1 MNSQYMV
8 GMPIEQVSTPALV
21 VDIEIMTQNMETMA
35 KYLAKAKTQL
45 RPHAK
50 THKTPAIGHMQ
61 MQAGAVGLC
70 CATVGE
76 AEVMVYSG
84 IPEVMIANEIVDPV
98 SLRRAVNLARQAR
111 VLMIVDD
118 CENVKNLAAVA
129 RQYGVVVD
137 VLADLDV
144 GQGRCGSRSM
154 EKLEQVAREVVKQKG
169 LHLKGVF
176 GYEGHLQFLT
186 DREERTRKG
195 REATGLLVKAA
206 KELAGMGMNI
216 EIVSGAGTGTHDIA
230 AEFAEMTEIQ
240 AGSYIFMDG
249 TYQKLGL
256 PFQQSLTVM
265 ATVVSRPTDDLAVF
279 DVGVK
284 GISPERF
291 YPSLQGLTCGIA
303 EVKSLSEEHAVTN
316 IAGGF
321 DPKPGEKYHFV
332 PSHCCSTVNLYDSMF
347 VTRNGIVEAIWPVAA
362 RRA

>member
-1 MNSQYMV
+1 MNNTYFV
-8 GMPIEQVSTPALV
+8 GMPVTELPTPALV
-21 VDIEIMTQNMETMA
+21 VDIEIMTRNMETMA
-35 KYLAKAKTQL
+35 NYLTKVKTQL

-61 MQAGAVGLC
+61 MRAGAVGLC

-76 AEVMVYSG
+76 AEVLVYAG
-84 IPEVMIANEIVDPV
+84 ILEVMIANEIVDPV

-129 RQYGVVVD
+129 RQYGAVVD
-137 VLADLDV
+137 VLVDLDV
-144 GQGRCGSRSM
+144 GQGRCGSRSL
-154 EKLEQVAREVVKQKG
+154 EKLEQVAREVVKQKS
-169 LHLKGVF
+169 LNLKGVF
-176 GYEGHLQFLT
+176 GYEGNLQFLT
-186 DREERTRKG
+186 DREERSHKG
-195 REATGLLVKAA
+195 REATGLLVRAA
-206 KELAGMGMNI
+206 KELAGMGMNM
-216 EIVSGAGTGTHDIA
+216 EIVSGAGTGTYDIA

-265 ATVVSRPTDDLAVF
+265 ATVVSRPTDALAVF
-279 DVGVK
+279 DVGIK
-284 GISPERF
+284 AISPERF
-291 YPSLQGLTCGIA
+291 NPSLQGVAQGCA

-321 DPKPGEKYHFV
+321 DPKPGERYHFV

-347 VTRNGIVEAIWPVAA
+347 VSRNGIVEAIWQIAA

>member
-1 MNSQYMV
+1 MI

-21 VDIEIMTQNMETMA
+21 VDVEIMTKNMEMMA
-35 KYLAKAKTQL
+35 NYLAKTKTQL

-144 GQGRCGSRSM
+144 GQGRCGSRSL
-154 EKLEQVAREVVKQKG
+154 EKLEQVAREVMKQKG
-169 LHLKGVF
+169 LNLRGVF

-195 REATGLLVKAA
+195 REATGLLVRAA

-291 YPSLQGLTCGIA
+291 YPSLHGLACGTA

-321 DPKPGEKYHFV
+321 DPKPGEKYQFV

-347 VTRNGIVEAIWPVAA
+347 ATRNGIVEAIWPIAA

>member
-1 MNSQYMV
+1 MNNTYFV
-8 GMPIEQVSTPALV
+8 GMPVTELPTPALV
-21 VDIEIMTQNMETMA
+21 VDIEIMTRNMETMA
-35 KYLAKAKTQL
+35 NYLTKVKTQL

-61 MQAGAVGLC
+61 MRAGAVGLC

-76 AEVMVYSG
+76 AEVLVYAG

-129 RQYGVVVD
+129 RQYGAVVD
-137 VLADLDV
+137 VLVDLDV
-144 GQGRCGSRSM
+144 GQGRCGSRSL
-154 EKLEQVAREVVKQKG
+154 EKLEQVARQVVKQKS
-169 LHLKGVF
+169 LNLKGVF

-186 DREERTRKG
+186 DREERSHKG
-195 REATGLLVKAA
+195 REATGLLVRAA
-206 KELAGMGMNI
+206 KELAGMGMNM
-216 EIVSGAGTGTHDIA
+216 EIVSGAGTGTYDIA

-279 DVGVK
+279 DVGIK

-291 YPSLQGLTCGIA
+291 NPSLQGVVGGCV
-303 EVKSLSEEHAVTN
+303 EVKSLSEEHAVAN

-321 DPKPGEKYHFV
+321 DPKPGEKYHFI
-332 PSHCCSTVNLYDSMF
+332 PSHCCSTVNLYDAMF
-347 VTRNGIVEAIWPVAA
+347 VSRNGIVEAVWPIAA